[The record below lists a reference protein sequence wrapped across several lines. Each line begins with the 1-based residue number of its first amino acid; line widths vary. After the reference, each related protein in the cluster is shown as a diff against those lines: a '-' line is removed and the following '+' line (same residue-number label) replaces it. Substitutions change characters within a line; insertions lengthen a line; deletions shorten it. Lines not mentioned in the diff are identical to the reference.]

1 MNETFEQCRKNLLRR
16 GFEVRIAA
24 TTEEA
29 RQILREEIRAAAPE
43 TISFGG
49 SMTMEATGIVDE
61 LRREGRYRL
70 FDGVDYTL
78 PPEERIEIRRQ
89 GLLADLYISGINA
102 ITEEGALYWLDGIG
116 NRVAAIAF
124 GPRKVLLVA
133 GRNKIVATRAAAEAR
148 IRDIAAPR
156 NVARLGQ
163 KTPCA
168 ATGVCADCDSE
179 GRICNTHLRME
190 RCFPRKRIT
199 VILIDEEMGCPSRQ
213 HRHSPEKRYDMAK
226 VKKAFF
232 CRNCGFEAP
241 KWLGRCPSC
250 GEWNTFT
257 EEVIARESGGG
268 PTTVANLPKA
278 RPQRIADI
286 HESEHRRIDLGN
298 REVNRVLG
306 GGLVPGSLVLLGGEP
321 GIGKSTLSLQIA
333 LADNGLKTLYVSG
346 EESAE
351 QIKMR
356 ALRLGI
362 GNEGCLIYAETL
374 LENILAQIEEQ
385 RPDLVVIDSIQ
396 TIYTDIIES
405 SAGSVSQIRECAA
418 SLLKYAKATGT
429 SIFIIGHI
437 TKDGTIAGPKI
448 LEHIVDVV
456 LQFEG
461 DNNLI
466 YRILR
471 GIKNRFGATFEIG
484 VFEMLDAGLREV
496 DNPSEIL
503 LSHYETPLSGIA
515 VGASVDGIRPY
526 LIEVQ
531 ALVSNAAYG
540 TPQRTA
546 TGYDN
551 KRMNMLLAVLEKR
564 VGMKMFSKDVF
575 LNFAGGFKV
584 ADPGLDLAV
593 TAAVISSYYDRP
605 IGEGICLAGEIGLSG
620 EVRPAPRTEQRIS
633 EAARLGFRRIVVSG
647 YLGRSIKKPKG
658 IEIVTINSIDQLP
671 RALFAE
677 G

>member
-1 MNETFEQCRKNLLRR
+1 MFDFSIVTSWVHELLTSFMPLGLAIFIECVIVGLCILLMYVVVAILMIFMERKVCAAFQCRLGPMRVGPWGTLQVFADVFKMLTKEIITIRRSDKFLYNLAPYIVILASVLAFSCLPFNK
-16 GFEVRIAA
+16 GMEILDFNVGVFFMMAA
-24 TTEEA
+24 SSIGIVGILLAGWSSNNKYSLIGAMRSGAQMISYELSIGLSILTIVVLTDTMQFSEIVA
-29 RQILREEIRAAAPE
+29 RQA
-43 TISFGG
+43 
-49 SMTMEATGIVDE
+49 
-61 LRREGRYRL
+61 
-70 FDGVDYTL
+70 DGWFIFKGHV
-78 PPEERIEIRRQ
+78 P
-89 GLLADLYISGINA
+89 A
-102 ITEEGALYWLDGIG
+102 
-116 NRVAAIAF
+116 
-124 GPRKVLLVA
+124 LVA
-133 GRNKIVATRAAAEAR
+133 FVIYL
-148 IRDIAAPR
+148 IA
-156 NVARLGQ
+156 
-163 KTPCA
+163 
-168 ATGVCADCDSE
+168 
-179 GRICNTHLRME
+179 
-190 RCFPRKRIT
+190 
-199 VILIDEEMGCPSRQ
+199 
-213 HRHSPEKRYDMAK
+213 
-226 VKKAFF
+226 
-232 CRNCGFEAP
+232 
-241 KWLGRCPSC
+241 
-250 GEWNTFT
+250 
-257 EEVIARESGGG
+257 
-268 PTTVANLPKA
+268 
-278 RPQRIADI
+278 
-286 HESEHRRIDLGN
+286 GN
-298 REVNRVLG
+298 AEVNRVLG

-564 VGMKMFSKDVF
+564 VGMK
-575 LNFAGGFKV
+575 
-584 ADPGLDLAV
+584 
-593 TAAVISSYYDRP
+593 
-605 IGEGICLAGEIGLSG
+605 LSL
-620 EVRPAPRTEQRIS
+620 IH
-633 EAARLGFRRIVVSG
+633 I
-647 YLGRSIKKPKG
+647 
-658 IEIVTINSIDQLP
+658 
-671 RALFAE
+671 
-677 G
+677 